1 MTQRRPDAPDAKL
14 RAAALRYDA
23 AADRAPR
30 VVAKGEGVLAE
41 EIVRRAL
48 ESGVPI
54 HESHELAA
62 ALMKFEVDQQIPPAL
77 YVAIAEVLAWA
88 YRLEADAGAG

>member
-1 MTQRRPDAPDAKL
+1 MPIAIGEQDSAKANFNFGRSKKLPAGL
-14 RAAALRYDA
+14 RLLCFA
-23 AADRAPR
+23 
-30 VVAKGEGVLAE
+30 
-41 EIVRRAL
+41 
-48 ESGVPI
+48 
-54 HESHELAA
+54 SHELAA